1 MALFDF
7 INAAQIPRE
16 RVATALVLADAPTL
30 NGADAFLEALEERLG
45 PVTLGVVGETAY
57 AGERPFVALPKNHGA
72 DRKRLKR
79 LKPNRLVVIG
89 EADRRFDLVRGVKA
103 PKAWINAESAAVG
116 DTGCDLVTLGESTLA
131 GTIPGAQVTG
141 DPLLALTERPV
152 PRATPEPCERFKEYR
167 ERGHWVIYLAATGE
181 GEEAQGYGLLFEL
194 LRRKTAIMILA
205 PRDAER
211 YEPVYRDAIKYSLP
225 TIRHNRLMTSFIPNK
240 NRVYY
245 IEDAE
250 TLLDM
255 YGCADIVIPGGS
267 LQAGAAHAPDILT
280 PLCEGKPVVVGPRR
294 EDAWTRAALRA
305 GVVLGAEDVEG
316 LSACARELLENPEKY
331 VEMRQKALEW
341 LELQVGA
348 TERVLAALE

>member
-7 INAAQIPRE
+7 LSAAQVPRE
-16 RVATALVLADAPTL
+16 LIATPLVLADAPTL
-30 NGADAFLEALEERLG
+30 SAAGGFLDALEARLG
-45 PVTLGVVGETAY
+45 PVTLGIVGERAY
-57 AGERPFVALPKNHGA
+57 TGERPSVALPRAHGA

-79 LKPNRLVVIG
+79 LKPSRLIVIG
-89 EADRRFDLVRGVKA
+89 QADGRFDLVRGASA

-116 DTGCDLVTLGESTLA
+116 DTGCELITLGEDALA

-141 DPLLALTERPV
+141 DPLLTLTGRPV
-152 PRATPEPCERFKEYR
+152 PRAKPEPCERFKEYR

-181 GEEAQGYGLLFEL
+181 GEEALGYGLLFEL
-194 LRRKTAIMILA
+194 LRKKTAIMILA

-211 YEPVYRDAIKYSLP
+211 YEPVYRDAIKYNLP

-245 IEDAE
+245 VEDAD

-255 YGCADIVIPGGS
+255 YGCADVVIPGGS
-267 LQAGAAHAPDILT
+267 LHTGVTHAPDILT
-280 PLCEGKPVVVGPRR
+280 PLSEGKPVIVGPRR
-294 EDAWTRAALRA
+294 EDAWSRAALRA
-305 GVVLGAEDVEG
+305 GVILGAEDVDD
-316 LSACARELLENPEKY
+316 LSACARELLENPEKC

-341 LELQVGA
+341 LEIQVGA
-348 TERVLAALE
+348 MERVLAALG